1 MNQNSLT
8 GSFQNHLYI
17 PCRVGITLIFGVDC
31 DASVMEQVYVV
42 DATKLSVRCIVGKVQ
57 KTFTHL
63 SLSSQW
69 LIPLGNFWNR
79 V

>member
-42 DATKLSVRCIVGKVQ
+42 DATKLSVRCIVGTVILIS
-57 KTFTHL
+57 TPHDGIFTA
-63 SLSSQW
+63 
-69 LIPLGNFWNR
+69 